1 MTTSSRRPSP
11 AARASRRSRRPAP
24 RGATFFE
31 RNRNRLLIAG
41 GAVVVALLVGTLFLN
56 ASTPVYAC
64 SSTFNPTPA
73 PTVVLPTVE
82 PGTTNA
88 PATEPPT
95 GYIQPDMGHNHVGT
109 GSRVTYTYCPPA
121 SGKHYNS
128 PPQGPIPAKL
138 YGPDEVTFPQGW
150 LHNLEHGA
158 LVLLYSC
165 PGGTGPGCTA
175 DGQAALAAIRAKWP
189 NSPICNF
196 PPNAVSPVMTRFD
209 DMPYPYA
216 ALVWDAVLPMQTLD
230 EASLF
235 KFFADRAERFNIQ
248 EQQCPAPTPTAGPAT
263 PTPVPTATGAPSTAP
278 STAPTTAPT
287 AAPASPAS
295 STAASPS

>member
-11 AARASRRSRRPAP
+11 AARASRRSRRPAA
-24 RGATFFE
+24 RSATFLE
-31 RNRNRLLIAG
+31 RNRNRLLIAA
-41 GAVVVALLVGTLFLN
+41 GAIVVAILAITIYFN
-56 ASTPVYAC
+56 STGPVYAC
-64 SSTFNPTPA
+64 SSQFDPTPA

-95 GYIQPDMGHNHVGT
+95 GFIQPDMGHNHVGT
-109 GSRVTYTYCPPA
+109 GSKVTYTYCPPA

-128 PPQGPIPAKL
+128 PPLGPIPAKL
-138 YGPDEVTFPQGW
+138 YGPDEVTIPQGW
-150 LHNLEHGA
+150 VHNLEHGG

-165 PGGTGPGCTA
+165 PAGVGPGCTA

-209 DMPYPYA
+209 QMDYPYA
-216 ALVWDAVLPMQTLD
+216 AVVWDAVLPMQTLD
-230 EASLF
+230 ETALF

-248 EQQCPAPTPTAGPAT
+248 EPQCPAPTPTPGPAT
-263 PTPVPTATGAPSTAP
+263 PTPNPTATAAPTAAP
-278 STAPTTAPT
+278 TTAPTTAPAT
-287 AAPASPAS
+287 PAASP
-295 STAASPS
+295 AASPS

>member
-1 MTTSSRRPSP
+1 MTTPSRRPSP

-24 RGATFFE
+24 RSATFLE
-31 RNRNRLLIAG
+31 RNRNRLLLAG
-41 GAVVVALLVGTLFLN
+41 GAVIVALLVGSLFLN

-73 PTVVLPTVE
+73 PTFIPPTVE

-88 PATEPPT
+88 PATQPPT
-95 GYIQPDMGHNHVGT
+95 GFIQPDMGHNHVGT

-121 SGKHYNS
+121 SGKHYKTL
-128 PPQGPIPAKL
+128 PQGPIPARL
-138 YGPDEVTFPQGW
+138 YGPDEVTIPQGW
-150 LHNLEHGA
+150 VHNLEHGA

-165 PGGTGPGCTA
+165 PGGTGAGCTA

-196 PPNAVSPVMTRFD
+196 PANALSPVLTRFD

-216 ALVWDAVLPMQTLD
+216 ALVWDAMLPMQTLD
-230 EASLF
+230 ETALF
-235 KFFADRAERFNIQ
+235 RFFADRAERFNIQ
-248 EQQCPAPTPTAGPAT
+248 EPQCAAPTPTPGPAT
-263 PTPVPTATGAPSTAP
+263 PTPVPTATAGPTAAPT
-278 STAPTTAPT
+278 TAPTTAPT
-287 AAPASPAS
+287 VAPASPAS
-295 STAASPS
+295 PAAALPS